1 MLDFIMNLIGLFL
14 RWILYTAIALALL
27 VFFMRWIVWHFRW
40 QSYFDKYLEMIV
52 EWIRDAFRD

>member
-14 RWILYTAIALALL
+14 RWILYTVIALALL
-27 VFFMRWIVWHFRW
+27 VFFMRWIAWHFRW